1 MSNLIYIAIGF
12 FLAIGL
18 VFVFMPLFQPK
29 IKINENEQNE
39 GQETNSKFSMVTWT
53 VFLLVPI
60 AAAILYAKLGAPNA
74 INLSPPTE
82 AIKVETAKVE
92 MNNAV
97 SHEMGDLSLMA
108 DKLALKLEKN
118 PQNGEGWA
126 LLARSYVELKR
137 HAEAVPAF
145 EKAIAITHD
154 DPQLLADYVDAR
166 AMTQNHHLDDKSETM
181 INQALKLDPN
191 LPKALML
198 AGSLAFDKTEYQ
210 KSIDYW
216 EHLHS
221 VIKGTDA
228 PELENQVMA
237 NISEARH
244 LLSLK
249 K

>member
-1 MSNLIYIAIGF
+1 
-12 FLAIGL
+12 
-18 VFVFMPLFQPK
+18 MPLLQTK
-29 IKINENEQNE
+29 AKNSGNNEDVES
-39 GQETNSKFSMVTWT
+39 NSKFSLSTWT

-60 AAAILYAKLGAPNA
+60 AAAILYTKLGAPQA
-74 INLSPPTE
+74 ASLSH
-82 AIKVETAKVE
+82 ASAMKAETVTAS
-92 MNNAV
+92 MDATV

-108 DKLALKLEKN
+108 DKLAKKLEKN
-118 PQNGEGWA
+118 PKNGEGWA

-145 EKAIAITHD
+145 EKAIALIPD
-154 DPQLLADYVDAR
+154 DPQLLTDYVDAR
-166 AMTQNHHLDDKSETM
+166 AMTQNHQLDDKSESL

-198 AGSLAFDKTEYQ
+198 AGSLAFDKADYQ

-216 EHLHS
+216 EHLHA

-244 LLSLK
+244 LLTEK